1 MNTKLNIQ
9 ESQLQYGNRMIQVPQ
24 NITIQQQP
32 KDKDALAL
40 DLCGAEIIKDD
51 DGEEK
56 CAEFPPRIWL
66 QHYRIDAKE
75 YNADYHHYAIISALL
90 DLLEE
95 SFDIDVHLAFFNC
108 FEEIDLLQER

>member
-1 MNTKLNIQ
+1 MKQKYKLLLIILIFIILSALGFVCGKRYLYKPALSKNVILFSEKEKNIKTSPLHIITVNTKLNIQ

-51 DGEEK
+51 DEEEK
-56 CAEFPPRIWL
+56 CV
-66 QHYRIDAKE
+66 K
-75 YNADYHHYAIISALL
+75 
-90 DLLEE
+90 
-95 SFDIDVHLAFFNC
+95 
-108 FEEIDLLQER
+108 

>member
-1 MNTKLNIQ
+1 
-9 ESQLQYGNRMIQVPQ
+9 MIQVPQ

-66 QHYRIDAKE
+66 QHYRIDGKE
-75 YNADYHHYAIISALL
+75 YNAPSGYHHILTEIYGDYMKLPPRKERIP
-90 DLLEE
+90 
-95 SFDIDVHLAFFNC
+95 VHITDGKGM
-108 FEEIDLLQER
+108 E